1 MNVAVLGAG
10 GWGTTLSLLLLKKG
24 YQVSLW
30 EAFPEYASLLKR
42 RRKNVKFLPDI
53 PLPSSLFI
61 SSELEEVVPKAE
73 ALIFVVPSFALRN
86 IAKRA
91 KNFFSTERFVLSATK
106 GLERETG
113 LRMSQILKEVLGTDN
128 LAVLS
133 GPTIAKEL
141 VKGTPTAAVVASQR
155 EKVSKYF
162 QSLLFSDKFRIYTG
176 SDPVGV
182 ELGGALKN
190 IIAIAAGIVDGL
202 NLGANTKGALLT
214 RGLAE
219 IQRLGTFLGADP
231 RTFQGLSGFG
241 DLVTTSISKESRNRS
256 FGEEI
261 GKGERMDS
269 LISKTEMVIEGIGTT
284 EIALTLAKRENV
296 EMPITQEVYN
306 ILFKD
311 RDPLETMNELMK
323 RKEKREI

>member
-1 MNVAVLGAG
+1 MNVTVLGAG

-30 EAFPEYASLLKR
+30 EAFPEYASLLKK

-53 PLPSSLFI
+53 PLPPSLFI
-61 SSELEEVVPKAE
+61 SSELKEVVPKAE
-73 ALIFVVPSFALRN
+73 ALIFAVPSFALRN

-91 KNFFSTERFVLSATK
+91 KSLFSKERFVLSATK

-133 GPTIAKEL
+133 GPTIAREL
-141 VKGTPTAAVVASQR
+141 VRGIPTAAVSASQR
-155 EKVSKYF
+155 ENVSKYF
-162 QSLLFSDKFRIYTG
+162 QGLLFSDKFRIYIG
-176 SDPVGV
+176 SDPIGV

-190 IIAIAAGIVDGL
+190 IVSIAAGIVDGL

-219 IQRLGTFLGADP
+219 IQRLGVSLGADP

-261 GKGERMDS
+261 GKGKKTGF

-306 ILFKD
+306 VLFKD
-311 RDPLETMNELMK
+311 RDPLEAINELMA
-323 RKEKREI
+323 RKGKRE